1 MPLIQKIQEAIFL
14 RIAGLEGLSTGA
26 KKTLTLNCRSECK
39 SVETAMAFIRAFAIT
54 IGMKV
59 ELGESLATAINAG
72 AENVVKVPK
81 AEAEMGASG
90 EVIVPV
96 VDEIYQL
103 AYRVVA
109 PSPDLSQ
116 QQETNKVVKV
126 PKAEAE
132 VVASGEEIAPV
143 VDEIYQFTDGMKA
156 SPAISQQQETQG
168 AFTHDQKVSV
178 DGVLA
183 NASTAA
189 AERIMDDNDH

>member
-1 MPLIQKIQEAIFL
+1 MQVSRDRSALYRSL
-14 RIAGLEGLSTGA
+14 
-26 KKTLTLNCRSECK
+26 CR
-39 SVETAMAFIRAFAIT
+39 T

-81 AEAEMGASG
+81 AEAEMVASG
-90 EVIVPV
+90 EEIVPV

-132 VVASGEEIAPV
+132 VVASGDEIAPV
-143 VDEIYQFTDGMKA
+143 VDEIYQFTDAMKP

-189 AERIMDDNDH
+189 AERIMDNNDHGSSTRAPTRKDAASSQTIAMRGEPLPAAPNIF